1 MISEV
6 DGFLGTCVKGGGAVH
21 CVSDIVKSTYQG
33 GIPSA
38 SECPV

>member
-6 DGFLGTCVKGGGAVH
+6 DGFLGTRVKGGAVH
-21 CVSDIVKSTYQG
+21 CVSDIVKSTYQA

-38 SECPV
+38 SECLV